1 VTVAGD
7 GVLYEPVGKEVEE
20 LPPGSEAA
28 GSSQIQMVVDLAVG
42 GLSVAAPPHE
52 AFVVGVTGWD

>member
-20 LPPGSEAA
+20 LPPAA